1 MAINETVLRAIL
13 QESEAVG
20 NEKFLPPFNSCVE
33 VGYLG
38 G

>member
-1 MAINETVLRAIL
+1 MWNHLSNLSLKAIL
-13 QESEAVG
+13 QENEA
-20 NEKFLPPFNSCVE
+20 KFCVE